1 MLKTIPTK
9 KDQILS
15 ELSNY
20 IGTESYNIFN
30 YFLRDWVLTDGALFL
45 AERCGAFWLME
56 EIGFAAKTYPSLVN
70 EPFVCWTL
78 KVEDHK
84 AELTAEDGNEKV
96 LFHKKIDF
104 TDFPLDQSILW
115 VERGA
120 WGPEDR
126 QNLFVIMLPSEH

>member
-1 MLKTIPTK
+1 MLKAVCTE

-20 IGTESYNIFN
+20 TGTESYNIFN
-30 YFLRDWVLTDGALFL
+30 HFLLDWVLTDGAFYL
-45 AERCGAFWLME
+45 AERCSAFWLME
-56 EIGFAAKTYPSLVN
+56 EIGFVTKTNPSLVN

-78 KVEDHK
+78 KVDAHK
-84 AELTAEDGNEKV
+84 AELTAEGGNGRA
-96 LFHKKIDF
+96 LFHKQIDF
-104 TDFPLDQSILW
+104 TDFPLDQIILW

-120 WGPEDR
+120 WGPEDQ